1 MSSRAAVPTRGSHR
15 SAEQACRSIKRVAA
29 GVALVALQAAAHGQG
44 VHVQADEPRAFGY
57 QVGDTVQR
65 HVTVTAGAG
74 WVLDDSSLP
83 RPGARGGALELRH
96 LTARAQAADGGR
108 RHEFDLQYQVFI
120 SPPAVRTFEIP
131 SFRLRFNGPQR
142 SEEVLVEAWPV
153 TVAPLVPTEASPRRG
168 LGELRPD
175 VAPAPIDDRAL
186 RLRLTGWAVAALLLS
201 GALAWIQFGPP
212 WRAAR
217 SRPFGQAWRQ
227 LRRLPSDAAGVPW
240 REACKAFH
248 HALNRCAGEV
258 VFEHGLA
265 RFVAAQPAFAP
276 LRDDLASFLQRSRDE
291 FFGDAALA
299 RGDAA
304 WLVALCRRCRDAER
318 GFAVTGARADDAV

>member
-1 MSSRAAVPTRGSHR
+1 VWRWLPCSG
-15 SAEQACRSIKRVAA
+15 
-29 GVALVALQAAAHGQG
+29 GHGQG

-74 WVLDDSSLP
+74 L
-83 RPGARGGALELRH
+83 GARRQLAAAPGS
-96 LTARAQAADGGR
+96 ARRRTRAAAPDRPCTAADGGR

-153 TVAPLVPTEASPRRG
+153 TVAPLVPPEASPRRG

-186 RLRLTGWAVAALLLS
+186 RLRLTGGGGGAVGVRRAGADPVRAAVAGGAFPAFRPGLAAAAPPAVRCS
-201 GALAWIQFGPP
+201 RCALA
-212 WRAAR
+212 
-217 SRPFGQAWRQ
+217 
-227 LRRLPSDAAGVPW
+227 
-240 REACKAFH
+240 
-248 HALNRCAGEV
+248 
-258 VFEHGLA
+258 
-265 RFVAAQPAFAP
+265 
-276 LRDDLASFLQRSRDE
+276 
-291 FFGDAALA
+291 
-299 RGDAA
+299 
-304 WLVALCRRCRDAER
+304 
-318 GFAVTGARADDAV
+318 